1 MSDLNGQTVVV
12 IGGSSGI
19 GFAVAT
25 QSLRSHASLVIIA
38 SSSAQKVDNA
48 VNGIQAFI
56 QQSGLIA
63 YVTGK
68 VLNMK
73 DSNQI
78 RAFFSEI
85 GQLDHLVITSGDPP
99 ILGPFKTLDLDQAR
113 GSFDTRFWGA
123 AVAAQSAQI
132 KKGGSIVLTV
142 GTVIKKPEPGWAL
155 VTGQAGATDS
165 LTRGLS
171 VDLVKRSMLR
181 YSTLAPIRVNII
193 APGYVSLWDT
203 VPQDAREKM
212 LQEAADKLLVKHVV
226 SADEMLVLCIR
237 CGFITGETLHVNGG
251 QTLI

>member
-1 MSDLNGQTVVV
+1 MSDLNGQTIVI

-25 QSLRSHASLVIIA
+25 QALRSRASHVIMA
-38 SSSAQKVDNA
+38 SSSSQKVDNA
-48 VNGIQAFI
+48 LKRLDALIR
-56 QQSGLIA
+56 QSGLIA
-63 YVTGK
+63 HVTGK
-68 VLNMK
+68 VLDMK

-123 AVAAQSAQI
+123 AVAAQSAQL

-165 LTRGLS
+165 LTRGLA
-171 VDLVKRSMLR
+171 VD
-181 YSTLAPIRVNII
+181 LAPIRVNII
-193 APGYVSLWDT
+193 APGYVNTELWDT

-212 LQEAADKLLVKHVV
+212 LQEAADKLPVKHVA
-226 SADEMLVLCIR
+226 SADEIAEAYLFCMK
-237 CGFITGETLHVNGG
+237 CGFIAGETLHVNGG
-251 QTLI
+251 QT